1 MQTAGF
7 AIKTETFEGP
17 LDLLLHLIEKR
28 QFFINDIALAK
39 VTDDFIA
46 YIQERKDMP
55 MGEVAQ
61 FIVVAST
68 LLLIKSK
75 SLLPVLDLT
84 EEEEG
89 SIEDLEKRLKE
100 YQKIKELSLHVK
112 ERFGKEIIF
121 AKQGKFIEPVFS
133 PSSEISLKSITESIQ
148 NLVAS
153 FPIPKKLPKTV
164 VKKVM
169 SLEEMIERL
178 IERVQKSIKMSFKEF
193 SGGAGGPKDN
203 IIISFLAV
211 LELMKRGIL
220 EAEQSESFSDIQLKT
235 SNEQI

>member
-84 EEEEG
+84 EEEIG
-89 SIEDLEKRLKE
+89 RA
-100 YQKIKELSLHVK
+100 HV
-112 ERFGKEIIF
+112 
-121 AKQGKFIEPVFS
+121 
-133 PSSEISLKSITESIQ
+133 
-148 NLVAS
+148 
-153 FPIPKKLPKTV
+153 
-164 VKKVM
+164 
-169 SLEEMIERL
+169 
-178 IERVQKSIKMSFKEF
+178 
-193 SGGAGGPKDN
+193 
-203 IIISFLAV
+203 
-211 LELMKRGIL
+211 
-220 EAEQSESFSDIQLKT
+220 
-235 SNEQI
+235 